1 MYFLNNGLSAAEL
14 FMDMKG
20 YIQIKSVSESLSS
33 GISIFTINI
42 NQPNLKKKNVKK
54 MYMKKALMPDYT
66 YFFGLFHYSWSD
78 ELKLP
83 PQVDGVGT
91 F

>member
-42 NQPNLKKKNVKK
+42 NQPNLKKKMLKK
-54 MYMKKALMPDYT
+54 CI
-66 YFFGLFHYSWSD
+66 
-78 ELKLP
+78 
-83 PQVDGVGT
+83 
-91 F
+91 